1 MVIKMK
7 ILEECKK
14 QKIKVA
20 VFDFDGTISTLRC
33 GWESVMEPLMLE
45 ILYGDDPR
53 EEQVQYVR
61 SYISVSTGI
70 QTILQMKWISEELTK
85 EGREAL
91 SPWDYKAEYNR
102 RLMENVEKR
111 RQYALEGHRDDFIMK
126 GSEKFLSELKARGVK
141 LYAASGTDDAD
152 VKKEAEILGI
162 AKYFDEIAGAM
173 PFSEDCSKE
182 ATLKRLISMGGSEG
196 LLVVGDGPV
205 EIRLGREVGA
215 STIGIVGNEK
225 ERCGFDAV
233 KVERLTKAGAHILCD
248 CFENS
253 KEIFDFLE
261 G

>member
-1 MVIKMK
+1 MR

-45 ILYGDDPR
+45 ILYGDNPSK
-53 EEQVQYVR
+53 EQVGYVR
-61 SYISVSTGI
+61 SYISASTGI
-70 QTILQMKWISEELTK
+70 QTILQMKWIAEELTK
-85 EGREAL
+85 MGKEAA

-111 RQYALEGHRDDFIMK
+111 RQYALEGHKDEFIMK
-126 GSEKFLSELKARGVK
+126 GSEKFLSSLKARGVK
-141 LYAASGTDDAD
+141 MYAASGTDDAD

-173 PFSEDCSKE
+173 PFSEGCSKE
-182 ATLKRLISMGGSEG
+182 ATLKRLIEMGGSDG
-196 LLVVGDGPV
+196 LIVVGDGPV
-205 EIRLGREVGA
+205 EIKLGREVGA
-215 STIGIVGNEK
+215 STVGIVGNEK
-225 ERCGFDAV
+225 ERCGFDDV
-233 KVERLTKAGAHILCD
+233 KVERLTKAKAHILCD
-248 CFENS
+248 CFENCD
-253 KEIFDFLE
+253 EIFEFLE